1 MYAFLEEVVQELEQS
16 LLEVNTFVLVD
27 GTLTMQMLCA
37 KCWGTQGP
45 IARLEGIMA
54 HLAIGMAGIMIAGK
68 LNKFSR
74 NLQSNY
80 ITLITTSP

>member
-37 KCWGTQGP
+37 KCWGTQQGP
-45 IARLEGIMA
+45 IA
-54 HLAIGMAGIMIAGK
+54 HFSGIMIVGK
-68 LNKFSR
+68 LIKFSR
-74 NLQSNY
+74 NLQSD
-80 ITLITTSP
+80 

>member
-27 GTLTMQMLCA
+27 GALTMKMLCA
-37 KCWGTQGP
+37 KCWGTQQGP
-45 IARLEGIMA
+45 IA
-54 HLAIGMAGIMIAGK
+54 HFSGIMIAGK
-68 LNKFSR
+68 LIKFSR